1 MSDPASL
8 SAQFLE
14 AFNRRDLDLIE
25 RMVAPTTDYKRSGAE
40 TVTTPADVR
49 ARYAKD
55 FELTPDIRAEL
66 VEVIAANDTDVAFEI
81 TVSFLGRTVAGAAH
95 HRWVEDRM
103 TRYRSWT
110 DPLSSS

>member
-8 SAQFLE
+8 SAQFLD

-25 RMVAPTTDYKRSGAE
+25 SMVADTTDYKRSGADPI
-40 TVTTPADVR
+40 TTPADVR

-55 FELTPDIRAEL
+55 FELTPDIEAEL
-66 VEVIAANDTDVAFEI
+66 VEVIAATDTDVAFEI
-81 TVSFLGRTVAGAAH
+81 IVRFLGRSVTGSAH
-95 HRWVEDRM
+95 HRWVDGRM

-110 DPLSSS
+110 DPLA